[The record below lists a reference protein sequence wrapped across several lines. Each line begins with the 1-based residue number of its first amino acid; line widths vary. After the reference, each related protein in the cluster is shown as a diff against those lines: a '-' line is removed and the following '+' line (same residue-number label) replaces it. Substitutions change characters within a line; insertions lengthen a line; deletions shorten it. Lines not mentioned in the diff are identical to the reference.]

1 MAEDKK
7 KVAPTASAKPAAK
20 PTAKAAAPAAK
31 KAATPAKKPAAKPAT
46 KQTIKKEDVAKIA
59 ASTAQ
64 TIKKAAKNSVHQTA
78 VAIIKAQ
85 DASKKRQEQKKA
97 ERAAAA
103 NDPNAKKKTTW
114 QDIQVMGG
122 NLLSK
127 MAKGG
132 AMQLR
137 TNAEEVNKLNVFPV
151 PDGDTGDNMRMT
163 IESGVAAIENLESD
177 NLADVMKAFSHG
189 MLLGARGN
197 SGVIL
202 SQFFAGTAKGIEG
215 VDQADPAVFGRALQR
230 GVDQAYKSVM
240 TPTEGTILTV
250 AREAVEYA
258 VSRITPESTIQTLF
272 DDLVN
277 EMHASLERTPEIL
290 SVLREAGVVDSG
302 GAGLFYI
309 MDGFNRVL
317 NGEEFLDEE
326 GFAKL
331 SAKEKPTTAQE
342 PDLDGFGP
350 DSVMTYGYCTEL
362 LVRLQNSKTNIATF
376 DIDALKAFLSSVG
389 DSIVAF
395 QTDSIVKIHV
405 HTLTPE
411 KVLAHCR
418 TFGEFLKVKIENMSL
433 QHSSV
438 VEGEKEEAPA
448 TATAPEK
455 VEEVPAAPAAP
466 TKKYG
471 VVAVCTGPGIE
482 QLYRDFGTDE
492 VVEGGQTQNPSTNDF
507 LDAFAKVN
515 AEHIFVFPNN
525 GNIFMAAQQAAD
537 IYTVAKIHVIP
548 SKNIGS
554 GYVALSSANFDL
566 DDADA
571 IANEMTE
578 ALGRV
583 TAGYVSPSIRDA
595 EINGVTIKNG
605 DTIGIIG
612 KEIVLSNPDQHA
624 AALELA
630 GKILEGDKFM
640 LTVFCGKDA
649 TPEQQSA
656 LQADIQKTYPA
667 IEVYFIDGGQDI
679 YPFIFVAE

>member
-7 KVAPTASAKPAAK
+7 KATPSPSAKQAE
-20 PTAKAAAPAAK
+20 
-31 KAATPAKKPAAKPAT
+31 KKPVRK
-46 KQTIKKEDVAKIA
+46 TIKGEDVAKIA

-64 TIKKAAKNSVHQTA
+64 TIKKAAKTSVHQTA
-78 VAIIKAQ
+78 VAIIKVQ
-85 DASKKRQEQKKA
+85 DATKKKQEQKKA

-103 NDPNAKKKTTW
+103 KDPNAKKKTTW
-114 QDIQVMGG
+114 QDIKVMGG

-137 TNAEEVNKLNVFPV
+137 SNAEEVNKLNVFPV

-163 IESGVAAIENLESD
+163 IESGVAAIENLETD

-215 VDQADPAVFGRALQR
+215 VDQADPAAFGRALQR
-230 GVDQAYKSVM
+230 GVQQAYTSVM

-258 VSRITPESTIQTLF
+258 VARITPESTISTLF
-272 DDLVN
+272 SDLVG
-277 EMHASLERTPEIL
+277 EMRASLERTPEIL

-317 NGEEFLDEE
+317 NGEEILGEE
-326 GFAKL
+326 QMAQLTANAKPA
-331 SAKEKPTTAQE
+331 SVPEV
-342 PDLDGFGP
+342 DLDGFGP

-376 DIDALKAFLSSVG
+376 NIDALKAFLATVG

-448 TATAPEK
+448 PAKAEA
-455 VEEVPAAPAAP
+455 PAAPA
-466 TKKYG
+466 KKYG

-537 IYTVAKIHVIP
+537 IYTAAKIHVIP

-554 GYVALSSANFDL
+554 GYVALSCANFECE
-566 DDADA
+566 DAEI

-624 AALELA
+624 AALGLTE
-630 GKILEGDKFM
+630 KILEGDKFM

-649 TPEQQSA
+649 SSEQQAA
-656 LQADIQKTYPA
+656 LQADIQKIYPA
-667 IEVYFIDGGQDI
+667 IETYFIDGGQDI

>member
-7 KVAPTASAKPAAK
+7 KATSSSSVKQTAPKT
-20 PTAKAAAPAAK
+20 TTQTAK
-31 KAATPAKKPAAKPAT
+31 KA
-46 KQTIKKEDVAKIA
+46 IKREDVAKIA
-59 ASTAQ
+59 ESAKKAAT
-64 TIKKAAKNSVHQTA
+64 TVKKAAKTSVHQTA
-78 VAIIKAQ
+78 VAIIKVQ
-85 DASKKRQEQKKA
+85 DATKKKAEQKKA

-103 NDPNAKKKTTW
+103 KDPNAKKKPTW
-114 QDIQVMGG
+114 QDIKVMGG

-132 AMQLR
+132 ALQLR
-137 TNAEEVNKLNVFPV
+137 SNAEEVNKLNVFPV

-163 IESGVAAIENLESD
+163 IESGVAAIENLETD

-215 VDQADPAVFGRALQR
+215 VDQADPAAFGRALQR
-230 GVDQAYKSVM
+230 GVAQAYTSVM

-272 DDLVN
+272 ADLVG

-317 NGEEFLDEE
+317 NGDEFLDEE

-331 SAKEKPTTAQE
+331 TEKKQETSAPEA
-342 PDLDGFGP
+342 DLDGFGP

-376 DIDALKAFLSSVG
+376 DIETLKAFLSSVG

-448 TATAPEK
+448 PAKEEAP
-455 VEEVPAAPAAP
+455 VAPL
-466 TKKYG
+466 KKYG

-537 IYTVAKIHVIP
+537 IYTAAKIHVIP

-554 GYVALSSANFDL
+554 GYVALSTANFECE
-566 DDADA
+566 DAET

-612 KEIVLSNPDQHA
+612 KEIILSNPDQHA
-624 AALELA
+624 AALSLTE
-630 GKILEGDKFM
+630 KILEGDKFM

-656 LQADIQKTYPA
+656 LQADIQKNYPA
-667 IEVYFIDGGQDI
+667 VESYFIDGGQDI

>member
-7 KVAPTASAKPAAK
+7 KVTPTASAKNAAK

-31 KAATPAKKPAAKPAT
+31 KAATTAKKPTANPAA

-64 TIKKAAKNSVHQTA
+64 TIKKAAKTSVHQTA

-85 DASKKRQEQKKA
+85 DASKKRQEQRKA
-97 ERAAAA
+97 DRAATAK
-103 NDPNAKKKTTW
+103 DPNAKKKKTW
-114 QDIQVMGG
+114 QDIKVMGG
-122 NLLSK
+122 ALLSQ

-326 GFAKL
+326 GFNKL
-331 SAKEKPTTAQE
+331 TEKKSEAAAAPE

-350 DSVMTYGYCTEL
+350 DSIMTYGYCTEL
-362 LVRLQNSKTNIATF
+362 LVRLQNSKINIAAF
-376 DIDALKAFLSSVG
+376 DLEGLKAFLASVG
-389 DSIVAF
+389 DSVVAF

-438 VEGEKEEAPA
+438 EEDKQQEAPAPVKEEAPA
-448 TATAPEK
+448 E
-455 VEEVPAAPAAP
+455 PAKPA
-466 TKKYG
+466 KKYG

-525 GNIFMAAQQAAD
+525 GNIFMAAQQAAE
-537 IYTVAKIHVIP
+537 IYTAAKIHVIP

-578 ALGRV
+578 ALSRV

-612 KEIVLSNPDQHA
+612 KEIVLSNPEQHA

-649 TPEQQSA
+649 TPEQQAA

-667 IEVYFIDGGQDI
+667 IEAYFIDGGQDI

>member
-7 KVAPTASAKPAAK
+7 KVAPTASAKNAAK

-31 KAATPAKKPAAKPAT
+31 KAATTAKKPTAKPAE

-64 TIKKAAKNSVHQTA
+64 TIKKAAKTSVHQTA

-85 DASKKRQEQKKA
+85 DASKKRQEQRKA
-97 ERAAAA
+97 DRAAAA
-103 NDPNAKKKTTW
+103 KDPNAKKKKTW
-114 QDIQVMGG
+114 QDIKVMGG
-122 NLLSK
+122 ALLSQ

-163 IESGVAAIENLESD
+163 IESGVAAIEGLETD

-215 VDQADPAVFGRALQR
+215 FDQADPEVFGRALQR
-230 GVDQAYKSVM
+230 GVKQAYTSVM

-272 DDLVN
+272 ADLVG

-317 NGEEFLDEE
+317 NGDEFLDEE

-331 SAKEKPTTAQE
+331 TEKKQQASAPEA
-342 PDLDGFGP
+342 DLDGFGP

-362 LVRLQNSKTNIATF
+362 LVRLQNAKTNIATF
-376 DIDALKAFLSSVG
+376 DVEALKAFLSSVG

-438 VEGEKEEAPA
+438 VEGEKEETPAPA
-448 TATAPEK
+448 K
-455 VEEVPAAPAAP
+455 EEAPAVP
-466 TKKYG
+466 LKKYG

-537 IYTVAKIHVIP
+537 IYTAAKIHVIP

-554 GYVALSSANFDL
+554 GYVALSTANFECEN
-566 DDADA
+566 AET

-612 KEIVLSNPDQHA
+612 KEIVLSNPDQHSA
-624 AALELA
+624 AMELTA
-630 GKILEGDKFM
+630 KILEGDKFM

-649 TPEQQSA
+649 TPEQQTA

-667 IEVYFIDGGQDI
+667 VESYFIDGGQDI

>member
-1 MAEDKK
+1 MEEDKK
-7 KVAPTASAKPAAK
+7 KATSASSGKQPSQQ
-20 PTAKAAAPAAK
+20 T
-31 KAATPAKKPAAKPAT
+31 AKKPAKKT
-46 KQTIKKEDVAKIA
+46 TIKKGDVAKIA
-59 ASTAQ
+59 ASTAKKAA
-64 TIKKAAKNSVHQTA
+64 TTVKKAAKTSVHHPA
-78 VAIIKAQ
+78 VAIIKVQ
-85 DASKKRQEQKKA
+85 DATKKKQEQKKA

-103 NDPNAKKKTTW
+103 KDPNAKKKTTW
-114 QDIQVMGG
+114 QDIKVMGG

-137 TNAEEVNKLNVFPV
+137 SNAEEVNKLNVFPV

-163 IESGVAAIENLESD
+163 IESGVAAIENLETD

-215 VDQADPAVFGRALQR
+215 VDQADPAAFGRALQR
-230 GVDQAYKSVM
+230 GVQQAYTSVM

-258 VSRITPESTIQTLF
+258 VARITPESTISTLF
-272 DDLVN
+272 SDLVG
-277 EMHASLERTPEIL
+277 EMRASLERTPEIL

-317 NGEEFLDEE
+317 NGEEILGEE
-326 GFAKL
+326 QMAQLTASVKPA
-331 SAKEKPTTAQE
+331 SAPEA
-342 PDLDGFGP
+342 DLDGFGP

-376 DIDALKAFLSSVG
+376 DIDALKAFLATVG

-438 VEGEKEEAPA
+438 VEGEKEEKAAPA
-448 TATAPEK
+448 K
-455 VEEVPAAPAAP
+455 EEAPAAPA
-466 TKKYG
+466 KKYG

-537 IYTVAKIHVIP
+537 IYTEAKIHVIP

-554 GYVALSSANFDL
+554 GYVALSCANFEL

-612 KEIVLSNPDQHA
+612 KEIVLSNPDQHT
-624 AALELA
+624 AALGLTD
-630 GKILEGDKFM
+630 KILEGDKFM

-649 TPEQQSA
+649 STEQQAA
-656 LQADIQKTYPA
+656 LQADIQKAYPA

>member
-7 KVAPTASAKPAAK
+7 TGASQSAAKQPAKQTTSSSAKQ
-20 PTAKAAAPAAK
+20 
-31 KAATPAKKPAAKPAT
+31 PAKQTTSTSA
-46 KQTIKKEDVAKIA
+46 KQTSLTREDVKKIA
-59 ASTAQ
+59 ASTA
-64 TIKKAAKNSVHQTA
+64 KKAATTVRKAAKTSVHQTA
-78 VAIIKAQ
+78 VAIIKVQ
-85 DASKKRQEQKKA
+85 DANKKKQEQKKA

-103 NDPNAKKKTTW
+103 KDPNAKKKKSW
-114 QDIQVMGG
+114 QDIKVMGG

-127 MAKGG
+127 MARGG
-132 AMQLR
+132 AMELR
-137 TNAEEVNKLNVFPV
+137 SNAEEVNKLNVFPV

-163 IESGVAAIENLESD
+163 IESGVAAIENLETD

-215 VDQADPAVFGRALQR
+215 VDQADPAVFGRALQK
-230 GVDQAYKSVM
+230 GVEQAYKSVM

-258 VSRITPESTIQTLF
+258 VARITPDSTIQTLF
-272 DDLVN
+272 SDLVG

-331 SAKEKPTTAQE
+331 TEKKEKPAE
-342 PDLDGFGP
+342 SEIDLDGFGP

-362 LVRLQNSKTNIATF
+362 LVRLQNSKTNIAAF
-376 DIDALKAFLSSVG
+376 DVEGLKAFLSTIG

-438 VEGEKEEAPA
+438 EEGNKEEAPA
-448 TATAPEK
+448 PIKET
-455 VEEVPAAPAAP
+455 PAAPAAP
-466 TKKYG
+466 AKKYG

-537 IYTVAKIHVIP
+537 IYTAAKIHVIP

-554 GYVALSSANFDL
+554 GYVALSTANFECE
-566 DDADA
+566 DAEA

-612 KEIVLSNPDQHA
+612 KEIILSEPDQHTA
-624 AALELA
+624 AMGLA
-630 GKILEGDKFM
+630 AKILEGDKFM

-667 IEVYFIDGGQDI
+667 IESYFIDGGQDI

>member
-7 KVAPTASAKPAAK
+7 KATSTPSQKTTV
-20 PTAKAAAPAAK
+20 K
-31 KAATPAKKPAAKPAT
+31 KSTTQSTKK
-46 KQTIKKEDVAKIA
+46 TIKREDVAKIA
-59 ASTAQ
+59 ESAKKAAT
-64 TIKKAAKNSVHQTA
+64 TVKKAAKTSVHQTA
-78 VAIIKAQ
+78 VAIIKVQ
-85 DASKKRQEQKKA
+85 DATKKKVEQKKA

-103 NDPNAKKKTTW
+103 KEPTAKKKKTW
-114 QDIQVMGG
+114 QDIRVMGG

-132 AMQLR
+132 ALELR
-137 TNAEEVNKLNVFPV
+137 SNAEEVNKLNVFPV

-163 IESGVAAIENLESD
+163 IESGVAAIENLETD

-215 VDQADPAVFGRALQR
+215 VDEADPAVFGRALQR
-230 GVDQAYKSVM
+230 GVQQAYTSVM

-272 DDLVN
+272 ADLVG

-331 SAKEKPTTAQE
+331 SAKEKTAASE
-342 PDLDGFGP
+342 ENLDAFGP

-362 LVRLQNSKTNIATF
+362 LVRLQNAKTNIAGF
-376 DIDALKAFLSSVG
+376 DIEALKAFLSSVG

-438 VEGEKEEAPA
+438 VEEDKEEKAAPVKEEAPV
-448 TATAPEK
+448 AP
-455 VEEVPAAPAAP
+455 VAPL
-466 TKKYG
+466 KKYG

-537 IYTVAKIHVIP
+537 IYTAAKIHVIP

-554 GYVALSSANFDL
+554 GYVALSTANFECE
-566 DDADA
+566 DAEQ
-571 IANEMTE
+571 ITSEMTE

-583 TAGYVSPSIRDA
+583 TAGYISPSIRDA

-612 KEIVLSNPDQHA
+612 KEIVLSNPDQHT
-624 AALELA
+624 AALGLTA
-630 GKILEGDKFM
+630 KILEGDKFM

>member
-7 KVAPTASAKPAAK
+7 KVPSQTSAKPAAK
-20 PTAKAAAPAAK
+20 
-31 KAATPAKKPAAKPAT
+31 
-46 KQTIKKEDVAKIA
+46 QTTFSKEDVAKIA
-59 ASTAQ
+59 ASTAKKAA
-64 TIKKAAKNSVHQTA
+64 TTVKKAAKTSVHQTA
-78 VAIIKAQ
+78 VAIIKVQ
-85 DASKKRQEQKKA
+85 DATKKMQEQKKA

-103 NDPNAKKKTTW
+103 KDPNAKKKTTW
-114 QDIQVMGG
+114 EDIKVMGG
-122 NLLSK
+122 SLLSK

-137 TNAEEVNKLNVFPV
+137 SNAEEVNKLNVFPV

-230 GVDQAYKSVM
+230 GVQQAYTSVM

-258 VSRITPESTIQTLF
+258 VARITPESTIQTLF
-272 DDLVN
+272 ADLVG

-326 GFAKL
+326 GFNKL
-331 SAKEKPTTAQE
+331 TEKPSKTAAAPE
-342 PDLDGFGP
+342 VDLDGFGP

-362 LVRLQNSKTNIATF
+362 LVRLQNSKTNIAIF
-376 DIDALKAFLSSVG
+376 DIDALKAFLSTIG

-411 KVLAHCR
+411 KVLGHCR

-438 VEGEKEEAPA
+438 VEEDKGETSAPAKEEA
-448 TATAPEK
+448 T
-455 VEEVPAAPAAP
+455 AAPAKPA
-466 TKKYG
+466 KKYG

-537 IYTVAKIHVIP
+537 IYTAAKIHVIP

-554 GYVALSSANFDL
+554 GYVALSTANFEA

-571 IANEMTE
+571 IAAEMTE

-595 EINGVTIKNG
+595 EINGVVIKNG

-612 KEIVLSNPDQHA
+612 KEIVLSSPNQHA
-624 AALELA
+624 AALGLTK
-630 GKILEGDKFM
+630 KILAGDKFM

-649 TPEQQSA
+649 TPDQQAA
-656 LQADIQKTYPA
+656 LQADIQKLHPT
-667 IEVYFIDGGQDI
+667 IETYFIDGGQDI

>member
-7 KVAPTASAKPAAK
+7 KATPVSSDKQ
-20 PTAKAAAPAAK
+20 TAKK
-31 KAATPAKKPAAKPAT
+31 T
-46 KQTIKKEDVAKIA
+46 TIKKEDVAKIA
-59 ASTAQ
+59 ASTAKKAA
-64 TIKKAAKNSVHQTA
+64 TTVKKAAKTSVHQTA
-78 VAIIKAQ
+78 VAIIKVQ
-85 DASKKRQEQKKA
+85 DATKKKAEQKKA

-103 NDPNAKKKTTW
+103 KDPNAKKKPTW
-114 QDIQVMGG
+114 QDIKVMGG

-137 TNAEEVNKLNVFPV
+137 SNAEEVNKLNVFPV

-215 VDQADPAVFGRALQR
+215 VDQADPAAFGRALQR
-230 GVDQAYKSVM
+230 GVQQAYTSVM

-272 DDLVN
+272 ADLVG

-331 SAKEKPTTAQE
+331 SAKKEKTAAPE
-342 PDLDGFGP
+342 EDLDAFGP

-376 DIDALKAFLSSVG
+376 DVDALKAFLSTIG

-395 QTDSIVKIHV
+395 QTESIVKIHV

-438 VEGEKEEAPA
+438 VEGDKEEKAESSKEEAP
-448 TATAPEK
+448 
-455 VEEVPAAPAAP
+455 VVSAAPA
-466 TKKYG
+466 KKYG

-537 IYTVAKIHVIP
+537 IYTAAKIHVIP

-554 GYVALSSANFDL
+554 GYVALSTANFDL

-624 AALELA
+624 AALELTA
-630 GKILEGDKFM
+630 KILEGDKFM

-667 IEVYFIDGGQDI
+667 IESYFIDGGQDI

>member
-1 MAEDKK
+1 MNQNENKD
-7 KVAPTASAKPAAK
+7 TFLDG
-20 PTAKAAAPAAK
+20 
-31 KAATPAKKPAAKPAT
+31 
-46 KQTIKKEDVAKIA
+46 E
-59 ASTAQ
+59 
-64 TIKKAAKNSVHQTA
+64 
-78 VAIIKAQ
+78 
-85 DASKKRQEQKKA
+85 
-97 ERAAAA
+97 
-103 NDPNAKKKTTW
+103 
-114 QDIQVMGG
+114 
-122 NLLSK
+122 LLAK
-127 MAKGG
+127 MAQGG
-132 AMQLR
+132 AAQLHS
-137 TNAEEVNKLNVFPV
+137 NAEEVNKLNVFPV

-163 IESGVAAIENLESD
+163 IESGIAAIENTTSN
-177 NLADVMKAFSHG
+177 NLAEVMEKLSHG

-215 VDQADPAVFGRALQR
+215 VDQADPAAFGRALQK
-230 GVDQAYKSVM
+230 GVEQAYKSVM

-250 AREAVEYA
+250 AREAVEFA
-258 VSRITPESTIQTLF
+258 VARITPESTISTLF
-272 DDLVN
+272 SDLVG
-277 EMHASLERTPEIL
+277 EMRASLERTPEIL

-317 NGEEFLDEE
+317 NGEEILGEE
-326 GFAKL
+326 QMAQLTANAKAT
-331 SAKEKPTTAQE
+331 SAPEV
-342 PDLDGFGP
+342 DLDAFGP

-362 LVRLQNSKTNIATF
+362 LVRLQNSKTNVATF
-376 DIDALKAFLSSVG
+376 DVDALKAYLSTLG

-438 VEGEKEEAPA
+438 VEGEKEEKAAPVA
-448 TATAPEK
+448 
-455 VEEVPAAPAAP
+455 EEAPAAPA
-466 TKKYG
+466 KKYG

-537 IYTVAKIHVIP
+537 IYTAAKIHVIP

-554 GYVALSSANFDL
+554 GYVALSCANFEL
-566 DDADA
+566 DDADE

-612 KEIVLSNPDQHA
+612 KEIVLSDPDQHA
-624 AALELA
+624 AALGLVQ
-630 GKILEGDKFM
+630 KILEGDKFM

-649 TPEQQSA
+649 SPEQQAA
-656 LQADIQKTYPA
+656 LQADIQKAHPA
-667 IEVYFIDGGQDI
+667 IEAYFIDGGQDI

>member
-1 MAEDKK
+1 MAEDKNK
-7 KVAPTASAKPAAK
+7 KTDVSSN
-20 PTAKAAAPAAK
+20 KAAASQNEKQSAK
-31 KAATPAKKPAAKPAT
+31 K
-46 KQTIKKEDVAKIA
+46 TIKKGDVAKIA
-59 ASTAQ
+59 ASTAKKAA
-64 TIKKAAKNSVHQTA
+64 TTVKKAAKTSVHQTA
-78 VAIIKAQ
+78 VAIIKVQ
-85 DASKKRQEQKKA
+85 DATKKKAEQKKV
-97 ERAAAA
+97 ERAAVEK
-103 NDPNAKKKTTW
+103 NPNAKKKKSW
-114 QDIQVMGG
+114 SDIKVIGG

-127 MAKGG
+127 MARGG
-132 AMQLR
+132 AMELR

-163 IESGVAAIENLESD
+163 IESGVAAIENLETD

-215 VDQADPAVFGRALQR
+215 VDQADPAAFGRALQR
-230 GVDQAYKSVM
+230 GVQQAYTSVM

-258 VSRITPESTIQTLF
+258 VARIAPESTIQTLF
-272 DDLVN
+272 ADLVG

-331 SAKEKPTTAQE
+331 TEKKQKSSE
-342 PDLDGFGP
+342 PEADLDGFGP

-362 LVRLQNSKTNIATF
+362 LVRLQNSKINIAAF
-376 DIDALKAFLSSVG
+376 DVEALKAFLATVG

-438 VEGEKEEAPA
+438 VEEGKEEAPA
-448 TATAPEK
+448 S
-455 VEEVPAAPAAP
+455 VQEVASAAPAPA
-466 TKKYG
+466 KKYG

-537 IYTVAKIHVIP
+537 IYTAAQIHVIP

-554 GYVALSSANFDL
+554 GYVALSCANFEAE
-566 DDADA
+566 DAESIVA
-571 IANEMTE
+571 EMTE

-595 EINGVTIKNG
+595 EINGVSIKNG

-612 KEIVLSNPDQHA
+612 KEIVLSDPDRHA
-624 AALELA
+624 AAMGLTQ
-630 GKILEGDKFM
+630 KILEGDKFM

-649 TPEQQSA
+649 TPEQQAA

-667 IEVYFIDGGQDI
+667 VESYFIDGGQDI

>member
-7 KVAPTASAKPAAK
+7 KVAPTVSAKNAAK

-31 KAATPAKKPAAKPAT
+31 KAATTAKKSTAKPAA

-64 TIKKAAKNSVHQTA
+64 TIKKAAKTSVHQTA

-85 DASKKRQEQKKA
+85 DASKKRQEQRKA
-97 ERAAAA
+97 DRAAAA
-103 NDPNAKKKTTW
+103 KDPNAKKKKTW
-114 QDIQVMGG
+114 QDIKVMGG
-122 NLLSK
+122 ALLSQ

-272 DDLVN
+272 NDLVN

-326 GFAKL
+326 GFNKL
-331 SAKEKPTTAQE
+331 TEKKSEAAAAPE

-350 DSVMTYGYCTEL
+350 DSIMTYGYCTEL
-362 LVRLQNSKTNIATF
+362 LVRLQNSKINIAAF
-376 DIDALKAFLSSVG
+376 DLEGLKAFLASVG
-389 DSIVAF
+389 DSVVAF

-438 VEGEKEEAPA
+438 EEGKQQEAPAPVKEEAPA
-448 TATAPEK
+448 E
-455 VEEVPAAPAAP
+455 PAKPA
-466 TKKYG
+466 KKYG

-525 GNIFMAAQQAAD
+525 GNIFMAAQQAAE
-537 IYTVAKIHVIP
+537 IYTAAKIHVIP

-612 KEIVLSNPDQHA
+612 KEIVLSNPEQHA

-649 TPEQQSA
+649 TPEQQAA

-667 IEVYFIDGGQDI
+667 IEAYFIDGGQDI

>member
-7 KVAPTASAKPAAK
+7 KAMPAPSGKPN
-20 PTAKAAAPAAK
+20 
-31 KAATPAKKPAAKPAT
+31 ATQGTKQPAKKKAIT
-46 KQTIKKEDVAKIA
+46 KEDVAKIA
-59 ASTAQ
+59 ASTAKKAA
-64 TIKKAAKNSVHQTA
+64 TTVKKAAKTSVHQTA
-78 VAIIKAQ
+78 VAIIKVQ
-85 DASKKRQEQKKA
+85 DATKKKQEQKKA

-103 NDPNAKKKTTW
+103 KDPNAKKKTTW
-114 QDIQVMGG
+114 DDIKVMGG

-137 TNAEEVNKLNVFPV
+137 SNAEEVNKLNVFPV

-163 IESGVAAIENLESD
+163 IESGVAAIENLETD

-215 VDQADPAVFGRALQR
+215 VDQADPAAFGRALQR
-230 GVDQAYKSVM
+230 GVQQAYTSVM

-258 VSRITPESTIQTLF
+258 VARITPESTISTLF
-272 DDLVN
+272 SDLVG
-277 EMHASLERTPEIL
+277 EMRASLERTPEIL

-317 NGEEFLDEE
+317 NGEEILGEE
-326 GFAKL
+326 QMAQLTANAKP
-331 SAKEKPTTAQE
+331 APAPEA
-342 PDLDGFGP
+342 DLDAFGP

-362 LVRLQNSKTNIATF
+362 LVRLQNAKTNIATF
-376 DIDALKAFLSSVG
+376 DIEALKAFLSTIG

-411 KVLAHCR
+411 KVLGHCR

-438 VEGEKEEAPA
+438 VEGEKEETPAPVKEDA
-448 TATAPEK
+448 
-455 VEEVPAAPAAP
+455 PAAPA
-466 TKKYG
+466 KKYG

-537 IYTVAKIHVIP
+537 IYTAAKIHVIP

-554 GYVALSSANFDL
+554 GYVALSCANFDL
-566 DDADA
+566 DDAEA
-571 IANEMTE
+571 IAAEMTE

-612 KEIVLSNPDQHA
+612 KEIVLSNPDQHT
-624 AALELA
+624 AALGLTE
-630 GKILEGDKFM
+630 KILEGDKFM

-667 IEVYFIDGGQDI
+667 IETYFIDGGQDI

>member
-7 KVAPTASAKPAAK
+7 TGTPKSDAKTVAKET
-20 PTAKAAAPAAK
+20 
-31 KAATPAKKPAAKPAT
+31 AKKPV
-46 KQTIKKEDVAKIA
+46 KQPIKREDVAKIA
-59 ASTAQ
+59 ASTAKKAA
-64 TIKKAAKNSVHQTA
+64 TTVKKAAKNSVHQTA
-78 VAIIKAQ
+78 VAIIKVQ
-85 DASKKRQEQKKA
+85 DATKKMQEQKKA

-103 NDPNAKKKTTW
+103 KDPNAKKKPTW
-114 QDIQVMGG
+114 QDIRVMGG
-122 NLLSK
+122 ALLSQ

-137 TNAEEVNKLNVFPV
+137 SNAEEVNKLNVFPV

-215 VDQADPAVFGRALQR
+215 FDQADPEVFGRALQR
-230 GVDQAYKSVM
+230 GVKQAYTSVM

-272 DDLVN
+272 NDLVG

-331 SAKEKPTTAQE
+331 TEKKKTEAAPE

-376 DIDALKAFLSSVG
+376 DLEALKAFLASVG
-389 DSIVAF
+389 DSVVAF

-411 KVLAHCR
+411 QVLAHCR

-438 VEGEKEEAPA
+438 VEENKQEIVAAVQEE
-448 TATAPEK
+448 
-455 VEEVPAAPAAP
+455 APAAP

-482 QLYRDFGTDE
+482 QLYREFGTDE

-507 LDAFAKVN
+507 LDAFAKVS

-537 IYTVAKIHVIP
+537 IYTAAKIHIIP
-548 SKNIGS
+548 TKDIGS
-554 GYVALSSANFDL
+554 GYVALSTANFECE
-566 DDADA
+566 DAEA
-571 IANEMTE
+571 IANEMTD
-578 ALGRV
+578 AIGRV

-605 DTIGIIG
+605 DTIAIIG
-612 KEIVLSNPDQHA
+612 KQIILSVPDQHDA
-624 AALELA
+624 AMGLA
-630 GKILEGDKFM
+630 AQILNGDKFM

-649 TPEQQSA
+649 TPEQQAA
-656 LQADIQKTYPA
+656 LEADIQKTYPA
-667 IEVYFIDGGQDI
+667 VESYFINGGQDI

>member
-7 KVAPTASAKPAAK
+7 KATSQPSSKPAAK
-20 PTAKAAAPAAK
+20 SVQKTVAKPAQK
-31 KAATPAKKPAAKPAT
+31 TAAKPAK
-46 KQTIKKEDVAKIA
+46 KQTLIPEDVAKIA
-59 ASTAQ
+59 ASTA
-64 TIKKAAKNSVHQTA
+64 KKAATTVRKAAKTSVHQTA
-78 VAIIKAQ
+78 VAIIKVQ
-85 DASKKRQEQKKA
+85 DATKKMQEQKKA

-103 NDPNAKKKTTW
+103 KDPNAKKKTTW
-114 QDIQVMGG
+114 EDIKVMGG

-137 TNAEEVNKLNVFPV
+137 SNAEEVNKLNVFPV

-230 GVDQAYKSVM
+230 GVEQAYTSVM

-272 DDLVN
+272 NDLVS

-331 SAKEKPTTAQE
+331 SAKKKPDTAQE

-362 LVRLQNSKTNIATF
+362 LVRLQNSKTNITTF
-376 DIDALKAFLSSVG
+376 DIDALKAFLATVG

-433 QHSSV
+433 QHSST
-438 VEGEKEEAPA
+438 VEGDKTEAPTPQKA
-448 TATAPEK
+448 EQAEPAA
-455 VEEVPAAPAAP
+455 PAAPAAP

-507 LDAFAKVN
+507 LDAFAKVS

-525 GNIFMAAQQAAD
+525 SNIFMAAQQAAD
-537 IYTVAKIHVIP
+537 IYTAAKIHVIP

-566 DDADA
+566 DDADV

-612 KEIVLSNPDQHA
+612 KEIVLSNLDQHA
-624 AALELA
+624 AALELT

-649 TPEQQSA
+649 TPDQQA
-656 LQADIQKTYPA
+656 VLQADIQKTYPA

>member
-1 MAEDKK
+1 
-7 KVAPTASAKPAAK
+7 
-20 PTAKAAAPAAK
+20 
-31 KAATPAKKPAAKPAT
+31 
-46 KQTIKKEDVAKIA
+46 
-59 ASTAQ
+59 
-64 TIKKAAKNSVHQTA
+64 
-78 VAIIKAQ
+78 
-85 DASKKRQEQKKA
+85 
-97 ERAAAA
+97 
-103 NDPNAKKKTTW
+103 
-114 QDIQVMGG
+114 
-122 NLLSK
+122 
-127 MAKGG
+127 
-132 AMQLR
+132 
-137 TNAEEVNKLNVFPV
+137 
-151 PDGDTGDNMRMT
+151 
-163 IESGVAAIENLESD
+163 
-177 NLADVMKAFSHG
+177 
-189 MLLGARGN
+189 
-197 SGVIL
+197 
-202 SQFFAGTAKGIEG
+202 
-215 VDQADPAVFGRALQR
+215 
-230 GVDQAYKSVM
+230 
-240 TPTEGTILTV
+240 
-250 AREAVEYA
+250 
-258 VSRITPESTIQTLF
+258 
-272 DDLVN
+272 
-277 EMHASLERTPEIL
+277 
-290 SVLREAGVVDSG
+290 
-302 GAGLFYI
+302 

-317 NGEEFLDEE
+317 NGEEILGEE
-326 GFAKL
+326 QMAQLTANAKAT
-331 SAKEKPTTAQE
+331 SAPEV
-342 PDLDGFGP
+342 DLDAFGP

-362 LVRLQNSKTNIATF
+362 LVRLQNSKTNVATF
-376 DIDALKAFLSSVG
+376 DVDALKAYLSTLG

-438 VEGEKEEAPA
+438 VEGEKEEKAVPTDEEAPA
-448 TATAPEK
+448 E
-455 VEEVPAAPAAP
+455 PA
-466 TKKYG
+466 KKYG

-537 IYTVAKIHVIP
+537 IYTAAKIHVIP

-554 GYVALSSANFDL
+554 GYVALSCANFEL

-612 KEIVLSNPDQHA
+612 KEIVLSDPDQHA
-624 AALELA
+624 AALGLVQ
-630 GKILEGDKFM
+630 KILEGDKFM

-649 TPEQQSA
+649 SPEQQAA
-656 LQADIQKTYPA
+656 LQADIQKAHPA
-667 IEVYFIDGGQDI
+667 IEAYFIDGGQDI

>member
-7 KVAPTASAKPAAK
+7 KAAPSAPAKPV
-20 PTAKAAAPAAK
+20 AKATQKPAT
-31 KAATPAKKPAAKPAT
+31 KAATPATKAGKPAAK
-46 KQTIKKEDVAKIA
+46 QTVKKEDVAKIA

-103 NDPNAKKKTTW
+103 KDPNAKKKTTW
-114 QDIQVMGG
+114 EDIKVMGG

-127 MAKGG
+127 MVKGG

-230 GVDQAYKSVM
+230 GVQQAYTSVM

-272 DDLVN
+272 NDLVG

-331 SAKEKPTTAQE
+331 SAKKKPDTAQE

-350 DSVMTYGYCTEL
+350 DSIMTYGYCTEL
-362 LVRLQNSKTNIATF
+362 LVRLQNSKTNIAAF
-376 DIDALKAFLSSVG
+376 DLDALKAFLASVG

-438 VEGEKEEAPA
+438 EEGMK
-448 TATAPEK
+448 
-455 VEEVPAAPAAP
+455 EEVPAPQTVKEAPVALAAP

-537 IYTVAKIHVIP
+537 IYTAAKIHVIP

-624 AALELA
+624 AALELT

-649 TPEQQSA
+649 TPDQQAA

-667 IEVYFIDGGQDI
+667 IEVYFINGGQDI

>member
-7 KVAPTASAKPAAK
+7 KAASQPSAKSAAK
-20 PTAKAAAPAAK
+20 PVAKTAAK
-31 KAATPAKKPAAKPAT
+31 SATNATKKPAAKQPL
-46 KQTIKKEDVAKIA
+46 KKEDVAKIA
-59 ASTAQ
+59 ASTAKKAA
-64 TIKKAAKNSVHQTA
+64 TTVKKAAKTSVHQTA
-78 VAIIKAQ
+78 VAIIKVT
-85 DASKKRQEQKKA
+85 DATKKKAEQKKA
-97 ERAAAA
+97 ERAAAEK
-103 NDPNAKKKTTW
+103 DPNAKKKTTW
-114 QDIQVMGG
+114 QDIKVMGG
-122 NLLSK
+122 NLLSQ

-163 IESGVAAIENLESD
+163 IESGVAAIENLETD

-230 GVDQAYKSVM
+230 GVEQAYKSVM

-258 VSRITPESTIQTLF
+258 VARITPESTIQTLF
-272 DDLVN
+272 ADLVG

-331 SAKEKPTTAQE
+331 AEKKPTEAAPE
-342 PDLDGFGP
+342 LDLDGFGP
-350 DSVMTYGYCTEL
+350 DSIMTYGYCTEL
-362 LVRLQNSKTNIATF
+362 LVRLQNSKINIASF
-376 DIDALKAFLSSVG
+376 DVEKLKAFLSTIG

-438 VEGEKEEAPA
+438 VEGEKEETLAP
-448 TATAPEK
+448 TEEK
-455 VEEVPAAPAAP
+455 APAAPA
-466 TKKYG
+466 KKYG

-537 IYTVAKIHVIP
+537 IYTAAKIHVIP

-554 GYVALSSANFDL
+554 GYVALSTANFEA

-571 IANEMTE
+571 IAAEMTE
-578 ALGRV
+578 AIGRV

-595 EINGVTIKNG
+595 EINGVMIKNG

-612 KEIVLSNPDQHA
+612 KEIVLSSPNQHA
-624 AALELA
+624 AALGLTK
-630 GKILEGDKFM
+630 KILAGDKFM

-649 TPEQQSA
+649 TPEQQAA
-656 LQADIQKTYPA
+656 LRTDIQKFYPTV
-667 IEVYFIDGGQDI
+667 ETYFIDGGQDI

>member
-7 KVAPTASAKPAAK
+7 KATPSPSAKQAE
-20 PTAKAAAPAAK
+20 
-31 KAATPAKKPAAKPAT
+31 KKPVRK
-46 KQTIKKEDVAKIA
+46 TIKGEDVAKIA

-64 TIKKAAKNSVHQTA
+64 TIKKAAKTSVHQTA
-78 VAIIKAQ
+78 VAIIKVQ
-85 DASKKRQEQKKA
+85 DATKKKQEQKKA

-103 NDPNAKKKTTW
+103 KDPNAKKKTTW
-114 QDIQVMGG
+114 QDIKVMGG
-122 NLLSK
+122 HLLSK

-137 TNAEEVNKLNVFPV
+137 SNAEEVNKLNVFPV

-163 IESGVAAIENLESD
+163 IESGVAAIENLETD

-215 VDQADPAVFGRALQR
+215 VDQADPAAFGRALQR
-230 GVDQAYKSVM
+230 GVQQAYTSVM

-258 VSRITPESTIQTLF
+258 VARITPESTISTLF
-272 DDLVN
+272 SDLVG
-277 EMHASLERTPEIL
+277 EMRASLERTPEIL

-317 NGEEFLDEE
+317 NGEEILGEE
-326 GFAKL
+326 QMAQLTANAKPA
-331 SAKEKPTTAQE
+331 SVPEV
-342 PDLDGFGP
+342 DLDGFGP

-362 LVRLQNSKTNIATF
+362 LVRLQNSKINIATF
-376 DIDALKAFLSSVG
+376 DIDALKAFLATVG

-411 KVLAHCR
+411 KVLGHCR

-438 VEGEKEEAPA
+438 VEGEKEETSASA
-448 TATAPEK
+448 K
-455 VEEVPAAPAAP
+455 EEAPAAPA
-466 TKKYG
+466 KKYG

-537 IYTVAKIHVIP
+537 IYTAAKIHVIP

-554 GYVALSSANFDL
+554 GYVALSCANFECE
-566 DDADA
+566 DAEI

-624 AALELA
+624 AALGLTE
-630 GKILEGDKFM
+630 KILEGDKFM

-649 TPEQQSA
+649 SSEQQAA
-656 LQADIQKTYPA
+656 LQADIQKIYPA
-667 IEVYFIDGGQDI
+667 IETYFIDGGQDI

>member
-7 KVAPTASAKPAAK
+7 KATSSSSVKQTAPKT
-20 PTAKAAAPAAK
+20 TTQTAK
-31 KAATPAKKPAAKPAT
+31 KA
-46 KQTIKKEDVAKIA
+46 IKREDVAKIA
-59 ASTAQ
+59 ASAKKAAT
-64 TIKKAAKNSVHQTA
+64 TVKKAAKTSVHQTA
-78 VAIIKAQ
+78 VAIIKVQ
-85 DASKKRQEQKKA
+85 DATKKKVEKRKA
-97 ERAAAA
+97 ERVAAEKDL
-103 NDPNAKKKTTW
+103 NSKKKPTW
-114 QDIQVMGG
+114 QDIKVMGG

-132 AMQLR
+132 ALQLR
-137 TNAEEVNKLNVFPV
+137 SNAEEVNKLNVFPV

-163 IESGVAAIENLESD
+163 IESGVAAIENLETD

-215 VDQADPAVFGRALQR
+215 VDQADPAAFGRALQR
-230 GVDQAYKSVM
+230 GVAQAYTSVM

-272 DDLVN
+272 ADLVG

-317 NGEEFLDEE
+317 NGDEFLDEE

-331 SAKEKPTTAQE
+331 TEKKQEASAPEA
-342 PDLDGFGP
+342 DLDGFGP

-376 DIDALKAFLSSVG
+376 DIEALKAFLSSVG

-418 TFGEFLKVKIENMSL
+418 NFGEFLKVKIENMSL

-438 VEGEKEEAPA
+438 VEGEKEEAPTPA
-448 TATAPEK
+448 K
-455 VEEVPAAPAAP
+455 EEAPAAP
-466 TKKYG
+466 LKKYG

-537 IYTVAKIHVIP
+537 IYTAAKIHVIP

-554 GYVALSSANFDL
+554 GYVALSTANFECE
-566 DDADA
+566 DAEQV
-571 IANEMTE
+571 ANEMTE

-595 EINGVTIKNG
+595 EINGITIKNG

-624 AALELA
+624 AALSLTE
-630 GKILEGDKFM
+630 KILEGDKFM

-649 TPEQQSA
+649 TSEQQSA
-656 LQADIQKTYPA
+656 LQADIQKNYPA
-667 IEVYFIDGGQDI
+667 VESYFIDGGQDI

>member
-7 KVAPTASAKPAAK
+7 KATSTPSKK
-20 PTAKAAAPAAK
+20 PTVQKSTTQSTRKTINREDVAKLAESAK
-31 KAATPAKKPAAKPAT
+31 KAATT
-46 KQTIKKEDVAKIA
+46 V
-59 ASTAQ
+59 
-64 TIKKAAKNSVHQTA
+64 KKAAKTSVHQTA
-78 VAIIKAQ
+78 VAIIKVQ
-85 DASKKRQEQKKA
+85 DATKKKVEQKKA

-103 NDPNAKKKTTW
+103 KEPTAKKKKTW
-114 QDIQVMGG
+114 QGIKVMGG

-132 AMQLR
+132 ALELR
-137 TNAEEVNKLNVFPV
+137 SNAEEVNKLNVFPV

-163 IESGVAAIENLESD
+163 IESGVAAIENLETD

-215 VDQADPAVFGRALQR
+215 VDEADPAVFGRALQR
-230 GVDQAYKSVM
+230 GVQQAYTSVM

-272 DDLVN
+272 ADLVG

-331 SAKEKPTTAQE
+331 SAKEKPAAPE
-342 PDLDGFGP
+342 ENLDAFGP

-362 LVRLQNSKTNIATF
+362 LVRLQNAKTNIATF
-376 DIDALKAFLSSVG
+376 DIEALKAFLSSVG

-438 VEGEKEEAPA
+438 VEEGKEEKAAPAKEEA
-448 TATAPEK
+448 
-455 VEEVPAAPAAP
+455 PAAPAAP
-466 TKKYG
+466 LKKYG

-537 IYTVAKIHVIP
+537 IYTAAKIHVIP

-554 GYVALSSANFDL
+554 GYVALSTANFECE
-566 DDADA
+566 DAEQ
-571 IANEMTE
+571 IASEMTE

-612 KEIVLSNPDQHA
+612 KEIVLSNPDQHT
-624 AALELA
+624 AALGLTE
-630 GKILEGDKFM
+630 KILEGDKFM

>member
-1 MAEDKK
+1 MEEDKK
-7 KVAPTASAKPAAK
+7 KATSASSGKQPSQQ
-20 PTAKAAAPAAK
+20 TAKN
-31 KAATPAKKPAAKPAT
+31 PAKKTA
-46 KQTIKKEDVAKIA
+46 IKKGDVAKIA
-59 ASTAQ
+59 ASTAKKAA
-64 TIKKAAKNSVHQTA
+64 TTVKKAAKTSVHQTA
-78 VAIIKAQ
+78 VAIIKVQ
-85 DASKKRQEQKKA
+85 DATKKKQEQKKA

-103 NDPNAKKKTTW
+103 KDPNAKKKTTW
-114 QDIQVMGG
+114 QDIKVMGG

-137 TNAEEVNKLNVFPV
+137 SNAEEVNKLNVFPV

-163 IESGVAAIENLESD
+163 IESGVAAIENLETD

-215 VDQADPAVFGRALQR
+215 VDQADPAAFGRALQR
-230 GVDQAYKSVM
+230 GVQQAYTSVM

-258 VSRITPESTIQTLF
+258 VARITPESTISTLF
-272 DDLVN
+272 SDLVG
-277 EMHASLERTPEIL
+277 EMRASLERTPEIL

-317 NGEEFLDEE
+317 NGEEILGEE
-326 GFAKL
+326 QMAQLTASVKPA
-331 SAKEKPTTAQE
+331 SAPEA
-342 PDLDGFGP
+342 DLDGFGP

-376 DIDALKAFLSSVG
+376 DIDALKAFLATVG

-438 VEGEKEEAPA
+438 VEEEKEEKAAPAKEEAPA
-448 TATAPEK
+448 
-455 VEEVPAAPAAP
+455 APA
-466 TKKYG
+466 KKYG

-537 IYTVAKIHVIP
+537 IYTEAKIHVIP

-554 GYVALSSANFDL
+554 GYVALSCANFEL

-612 KEIVLSNPDQHA
+612 KEIVLSNPDQHT
-624 AALELA
+624 AALGLTE
-630 GKILEGDKFM
+630 KILEGDKFM

-649 TPEQQSA
+649 SAEQQA
-656 LQADIQKTYPA
+656 VLQADIQKAYPA

>member
-7 KVAPTASAKPAAK
+7 KVTSTPSSKQPAQKTATQ
-20 PTAKAAAPAAK
+20 TAKNPA
-31 KAATPAKKPAAKPAT
+31 TQTAKKPATQTVK
-46 KQTIKKEDVAKIA
+46 KTIKKEDVAKIA
-59 ASTAQ
+59 ESAKKAAT
-64 TIKKAAKNSVHQTA
+64 TVKKAAKTSVHQTA
-78 VAIIKAQ
+78 VAIIKVQ
-85 DASKKRQEQKKA
+85 DATKKKVEQKKA

-103 NDPNAKKKTTW
+103 KEPTAKKKKTW
-114 QDIQVMGG
+114 QGIKVMGG

-132 AMQLR
+132 ALELR
-137 TNAEEVNKLNVFPV
+137 SNAEEVNKLNVFPV

-163 IESGVAAIENLESD
+163 IESGVAAIEDLETD

-215 VDQADPAVFGRALQR
+215 VDEADPAVFGRALQR
-230 GVDQAYKSVM
+230 GVQQAYTSVM

-272 DDLVN
+272 ADLVG

-331 SAKEKPTTAQE
+331 SAKEKPAAPE
-342 PDLDGFGP
+342 ENLDAFGP

-362 LVRLQNSKTNIATF
+362 LVRLQNAKTNIADF
-376 DIDALKAFLSSVG
+376 DIEALKAFLSSVG

-438 VEGEKEEAPA
+438 VEEGKEEKAAPVKEEAP
-448 TATAPEK
+448 
-455 VEEVPAAPAAP
+455 VAPAAP
-466 TKKYG
+466 LKKYG

-537 IYTVAKIHVIP
+537 IYTAAKIHVIP

-554 GYVALSSANFDL
+554 GYVALSTANFECE
-566 DDADA
+566 DADE
-571 IANEMTE
+571 IASEMTE

-612 KEIVLSNPDQHA
+612 KEIVLSNPDQHT
-624 AALELA
+624 AALGLTA
-630 GKILEGDKFM
+630 KILEGDKFM

-649 TPEQQSA
+649 TPDQQSA

>member
-7 KVAPTASAKPAAK
+7 KATPQPSAKPNG
-20 PTAKAAAPAAK
+20 
-31 KAATPAKKPAAKPAT
+31 
-46 KQTIKKEDVAKIA
+46 KQTALTKGDVAKIA
-59 ASTAQ
+59 ASTAKKAA
-64 TIKKAAKNSVHQTA
+64 TTVKKAAKTSVHQTA
-78 VAIIKAQ
+78 VAIIKVQ
-85 DASKKRQEQKKA
+85 DATKKMQEQKKA
-97 ERAAAA
+97 ERAATA
-103 NDPNAKKKTTW
+103 NDPNAKKKTAW
-114 QDIQVMGG
+114 QGIKVIGG
-122 NLLSK
+122 SLLSQ

-132 AMQLR
+132 ALQLR
-137 TNAEEVNKLNVFPV
+137 SNAEEVNKLNVFPV

-215 VDQADPAVFGRALQR
+215 VDQADPAIFGRALQR
-230 GVDQAYKSVM
+230 GVEQAYKSVM

-258 VSRITPESTIQTLF
+258 VSRVTSESTIQTLF

-331 SAKEKPTTAQE
+331 TEKKQADTASE

-362 LVRLQNSKTNIATF
+362 LVRLQNSKIDISAF
-376 DIDALKAFLSSVG
+376 DVEALKAFLSTIG

-411 KVLAHCR
+411 KVLEHCR

-438 VEGEKEEAPA
+438 VEEEKKE
-448 TATAPEK
+448 TLEK
-455 VEEVPAAPAAP
+455 VEKAPAAPA
-466 TKKYG
+466 KKYG

-537 IYTVAKIHVIP
+537 IYTAAKIHVIP

-554 GYVALSSANFDL
+554 GYVALSCANFEA

-571 IANEMTE
+571 IAQEMTE

-595 EINGVTIKNG
+595 EINGVAIKNG

-612 KEIVLSNPDQHA
+612 KEIVLSSPNQHA
-624 AALELA
+624 AALGLTK
-630 GKILEGDKFM
+630 KILAGDKFM

-649 TPEQQSA
+649 PPEQQSA
-656 LQADIQKTYPA
+656 LQADIQKLYPTV
-667 IEVYFIDGGQDI
+667 ESYFIDGGQDI

>member
-1 MAEDKK
+1 
-7 KVAPTASAKPAAK
+7 
-20 PTAKAAAPAAK
+20 
-31 KAATPAKKPAAKPAT
+31 
-46 KQTIKKEDVAKIA
+46 
-59 ASTAQ
+59 
-64 TIKKAAKNSVHQTA
+64 
-78 VAIIKAQ
+78 
-85 DASKKRQEQKKA
+85 
-97 ERAAAA
+97 
-103 NDPNAKKKTTW
+103 
-114 QDIQVMGG
+114 
-122 NLLSK
+122 
-127 MAKGG
+127 
-132 AMQLR
+132 
-137 TNAEEVNKLNVFPV
+137 
-151 PDGDTGDNMRMT
+151 
-163 IESGVAAIENLESD
+163 
-177 NLADVMKAFSHG
+177 
-189 MLLGARGN
+189 
-197 SGVIL
+197 
-202 SQFFAGTAKGIEG
+202 
-215 VDQADPAVFGRALQR
+215 
-230 GVDQAYKSVM
+230 M

-272 DDLVN
+272 NDLVG

-331 SAKEKPTTAQE
+331 TEKPSKTAATPE

-362 LVRLQNSKTNIATF
+362 LVRLQNSKINIATF
-376 DIDALKAFLSSVG
+376 DIEALKAFLASVG
-389 DSIVAF
+389 DSVVAF

-411 KVLAHCR
+411 QVLAHCR

-438 VEGEKEEAPA
+438 VEENKQETAAPA
-448 TATAPEK
+448 QEA
-455 VEEVPAAPAAP
+455 PAAPA
-466 TKKYG
+466 KKYG

-492 VVEGGQTQNPSTNDF
+492 IVEGGQTQNPSTNDF

-525 GNIFMAAQQAAD
+525 GNIFMAAQQAAE
-537 IYTVAKIHVIP
+537 IYTAAKIHVIP

-554 GYVALSSANFDL
+554 GYVALSTANFECE
-566 DDADA
+566 DAEE

-612 KEIVLSNPDQHA
+612 KEIVLSIPNQHFA
-624 AALELA
+624 AMGLVA
-630 GKILEGDKFM
+630 KILDGDKFM

-656 LQADIQKTYPA
+656 LQADIQKAYPA
-667 IEVYFIDGGQDI
+667 VESYFIDGGQDI

>member
-7 KVAPTASAKPAAK
+7 K
-20 PTAKAAAPAAK
+20 
-31 KAATPAKKPAAKPAT
+31 ATSST
-46 KQTIKKEDVAKIA
+46 SGKQTAQKSTTQTEKKMIKREDVAKIA
-59 ASTAQ
+59 ESAKKAAT
-64 TIKKAAKNSVHQTA
+64 TVKKAAKTSVHQTA
-78 VAIIKAQ
+78 VAIIKVQ
-85 DASKKRQEQKKA
+85 DATKKKAEQKKA

-103 NDPNAKKKTTW
+103 KDPNAKKKPTW
-114 QDIQVMGG
+114 QDIKVMGG

-132 AMQLR
+132 ALQLR
-137 TNAEEVNKLNVFPV
+137 SNAEEVNKLNVFPV

-163 IESGVAAIENLESD
+163 IESGVAAIENLETD

-215 VDQADPAVFGRALQR
+215 VDQADPAAFGRALQR
-230 GVDQAYKSVM
+230 GVAQAYTSVM

-272 DDLVN
+272 ADLVG

-317 NGEEFLDEE
+317 NGDEFLDEE

-331 SAKEKPTTAQE
+331 TEKKQETSAPEA
-342 PDLDGFGP
+342 DLDGFGP

-362 LVRLQNSKTNIATF
+362 LVRLQNSKIDIATF
-376 DIDALKAFLSSVG
+376 DIEALKAFLSSVG

-438 VEGEKEEAPA
+438 VEGEKEEAS
-448 TATAPEK
+448 APVK
-455 VEEVPAAPAAP
+455 EEAPAAP
-466 TKKYG
+466 LKKYG

-537 IYTVAKIHVIP
+537 IYTAAKIHVIP

-554 GYVALSSANFDL
+554 GYVALSTANFECE
-566 DDADA
+566 DAET

-612 KEIVLSNPDQHA
+612 KEIILSNSDQHA
-624 AALELA
+624 AALSLA
-630 GKILEGDKFM
+630 EKILEGDKFM

-656 LQADIQKTYPA
+656 LQADIQKTHPA
-667 IEVYFIDGGQDI
+667 VESYFIDGGQDI